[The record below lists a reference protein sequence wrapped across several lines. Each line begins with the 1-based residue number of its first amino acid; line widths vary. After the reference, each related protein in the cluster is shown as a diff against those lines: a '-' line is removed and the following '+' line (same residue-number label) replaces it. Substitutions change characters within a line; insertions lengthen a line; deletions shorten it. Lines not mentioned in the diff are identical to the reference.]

1 MYMDTAEQV
10 KTKNS
15 QTDFVDAAGQLIAY
29 LKEAHQ
35 TEDATMIFVMA
46 AYISKMDEKMNLAM
60 KQITELQEQ
69 MRQMQDDQSK
79 ESKKLTEYLGEITEA
94 LRVQHND
101 VRAEVEDIKLTFSNQ
116 TNRILERI
124 KKTGV
129 VALNGVAENF
139 KMETRLQKLKEKIET
154 MLSGTEQAIERIN
167 TFGRNMQDA
176 KRQAGNAFRALLG
189 RQEYDSA
196 QKDFL
201 MAETLKKP
209 FLMQQ
214 KLLKETL
221 SCVNRVLGKC
231 TQLST
236 AAREN
241 PEKTE
246 GEKDKKK
253 AERSADTLEKV
264 ADKTEIKRK
273 VKSR

>member
-1 MYMDTAEQV
+1 
-10 KTKNS
+10 
-15 QTDFVDAAGQLIAY
+15 
-29 LKEAHQ
+29 
-35 TEDATMIFVMA
+35 
-46 AYISKMDEKMNLAM
+46 
-60 KQITELQEQ
+60 

-116 TNRILERI
+116 TSRILERI

-129 VALNGVAENF
+129 VALNGVSENF

-189 RQEYDSA
+189 RQENDSA

-201 MAETLKKP
+201 MAEALKKP

-273 VKSR
+273 AKSR